1 MDGLDIALS
10 QAPPIHWLPPNI
22 NMRVWNIF
30 EDLPEDP
37 MGQFDIVHVRLLFL
51 VVLNNDAVPVINN
64 LSQMQKP
71 GGYLQ
76 WEELNACD
84 HHVVTVGPAVR
95 TGAFEQMRRIMD
107 GQGRLEWM
115 LRLYRSMDENGV
127 EKSEIY
133 HYRDGMELAKAHSDM
148 LLAMLEELA
157 VGGARSEERG
167 GEDGERMM
175 GLIPRV

>member
-84 HHVVTVGPAVR
+84 HHVVTVGSAVQSGLYGCR
-95 TGAFEQMRRIMD
+95 HASKSHRITMPLTASRSCHAICGSMRS
-107 GQGRLEWM
+107 
-115 LRLYRSMDENGV
+115 LRLYV
-127 EKSEIY
+127 W
-133 HYRDGMELAKAHSDM
+133 
-148 LLAMLEELA
+148 A
-157 VGGARSEERG
+157 VS
-167 GEDGERMM
+167 
-175 GLIPRV
+175 LPL